1 MSKHLENIKQELYC
15 ERLRWDC
22 PNYHCTIVTS
32 EKLFEDI
39 MWFCESWDN
48 ITYNRQRNLIT
59 LRSGGQIQLQALE
72 GLTEVKVEQNNG
84 GCEYTTVIFNFDWEI
99 CKLSVQGINYLMAR
113 LRSESKYDSR
123 MVIC

>member
-1 MSKHLENIKQELYC
+1 MSKHLDNIKKELYC

-22 PNYHCTIVTS
+22 PNYYCTIVTS

-59 LRSGGQIQLQALE
+59 LKYGGQIRLQALE
-72 GLTEVKVEQNNG
+72 GLTETKVGQNNG
-84 GCEYTTVIFNFDWEI
+84 GCQYTTVLFNLDNEVY
-99 CKLSVQGINYLMAR
+99 KGGVQGITYMMSR